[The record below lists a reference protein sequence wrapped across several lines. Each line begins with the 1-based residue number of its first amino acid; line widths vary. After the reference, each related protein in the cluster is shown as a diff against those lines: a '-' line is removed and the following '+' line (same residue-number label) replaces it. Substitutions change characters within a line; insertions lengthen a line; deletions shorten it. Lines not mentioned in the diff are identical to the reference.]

1 MKSSIHLYSITT
13 RTYIF
18 ILILQ
23 KICPVGL
30 VHTREIIKLFN
41 SAYPQWEEILDN
53 VSGAFGFHSATT
65 AAMHKGG
72 ASPEN
77 SRTRHSLFLMV
88 SVRSASQGLQN
99 SYYEYVQGP

>member
-1 MKSSIHLYSITT
+1 M
-13 RTYIF
+13 
-18 ILILQ
+18 ILQ

-30 VHTREIIKLFN
+30 VRTQEIIELSN
-41 SAYPQWEEILDN
+41 SAYPQGEEMLGKG
-53 VSGAFGFHSATT
+53 SGAFGYHSATT

-77 SRTRHSLFLMV
+77 SRTCHSLFLMA

>member
-30 VHTREIIKLFN
+30 VHTQEIIKLFN

-65 AAMHKGG
+65 SAMQKGG

-77 SRTRHSLFLMV
+77 SRTRKPRTSK
-88 SVRSASQGLQN
+88 
-99 SYYEYVQGP
+99 

>member
-30 VHTREIIKLFN
+30 VHTQEIIKLFN

-53 VSGAFGFHSATT
+53 ISGAFGFHSATT
-65 AAMHKGG
+65 AAMQKGG

-77 SRTRHSLFLMV
+77 SCTRLFLMA